1 LKTTAA
7 LKLERLFGANIPS
20 NGSTKDTAPVVHG
33 TVSSSLL
40 SDEQLVVYRDGVKL
54 VPRS

>member
-1 LKTTAA
+1 MKTTAA
-7 LKLERLFGANIPS
+7 LRLERLFGANIPS